1 MVDPQRSSDLHGYL
15 DLSFGMGDFELLND
29 VLDRVLNGSAGIEV
43 KIDPAAEPR
52 ARQVP

>member
-1 MVDPQRSSDLHGYL
+1 MVDPKRSFDLQAHL
-15 DLSFGMGDFELLND
+15 DRSFGMRDFELLND